1 MWGGGGGGGGGVL
14 RNPSARLPAP
24 QSVLSPTHPPAR
36 PPTYQI
42 PPPQH
47 PVQAFASPERVA
59 EVLARVRQALD
70 TSLPTAAGAMR
81 LYLPSPATHAILF
94 KPIKSNVAEA
104 HGQIAA
110 LLEREYTPEEGV
122 AMGLT
127 PPDQLSALL
136 ESLS

>member
-1 MWGGGGGGGGGVL
+1 M
-14 RNPSARLPAP
+14 
-24 QSVLSPTHPPAR
+24 
-36 PPTYQI
+36 
-42 PPPQH
+42 
-47 PVQAFASPERVA
+47 QAFASPERVA